1 MPTYE
6 QLYHLKLG
14 NLKSAADRWAE
25 TSTKFKGLHSS
36 FGDRVE
42 RPYKDAGWRQP
53 ALTAAYAG
61 TKTTEAKQEFEDA
74 QVEARSIS
82 KILGDL
88 HTKLKAYQ
96 AELRE
101 CADVKAKNKGL
112 HVSAKGEVTARDDL
126 SDDPMRHHDPD
137 YQDLIRQQHADID
150 ATVAELE
157 GILRKATEA
166 DEEACYA
173 LNKNLGGDNANFNDN
188 VYTSLNEADAARD
201 SARALELAGKGKN
214 MTDQELTE
222 LNALLKEHGN
232 DTTITPDGKGGFKE
246 IKDPRFAEKFATG
259 LGPKGTLAFWSEMA
273 DPYGGAYGRSEE
285 REKLLKDL
293 QKQLG
298 TTLGNAT
305 QSDSKAMADWKQEMI
320 KIGPQRLEIDDA
332 GNPYGFQVMSNLM
345 RNGEYDNSF
354 LQSYGDALLK
364 TEKPWNDGDANHG
377 LGLDRLWTGN
387 LNSGDLNFGSK
398 NDRGNDP
405 MTGFLEALGHNP
417 EASAKF
423 LSDDAHFDYLVGGEE
438 DTKARVWPHDTAF
451 GGDRDKIGGY
461 DSLGHALESAT
472 LGEPYGT
479 DPSHPNRGMDG
490 ATEVMEQV
498 VKRYGTDSD
507 LVNDRDGLQ
516 DSVARMGAAYM
527 DDLNYA
533 VSDIGAGGNLID
545 KDGRFPAQDHD
556 RLGISSREASNFLHG
571 LAQDKESHAA
581 LSVAQQAYTSGQL
594 ADPNTSSTDARAVGS
609 VGATV
614 HGILDQGR
622 MDAIDEKYGDD
633 LDAKNKEIAE
643 STAWKT
649 AATSMA
655 VGAGVGLVA
664 VPTMGAG
671 AIAVPIVMGVAEGSA
686 NTYFGNSFNEAAEE
700 EAKLYE
706 DKKDDERRMDK
717 QGYEDSGLK
726 ASYSPMNTYT
736 AEHAT
741 TEREQ
746 LEMWGDVRDGYN
758 AGIEYARD

>member
-14 NLKSAADRWAE
+14 NLKGAADRWAE
-25 TSTKFKGLHSS
+25 TSTKFKGLHTS

-53 ALTAAYAG
+53 AMTAALAG
-61 TKTTEAKQEFEDA
+61 TRTTEAKQEFDDA
-74 QVEARSIS
+74 RVEADGVA
-82 KILGDL
+82 KVLDDL
-88 HTKLKAYQ
+88 HSKLKAYQ
-96 AELRE
+96 TELRH
-101 CADVKAKNKGL
+101 CADVKAKEKGL

-150 ATVAELE
+150 AVVAELE
-157 GILRKATEA
+157 SILRKATDA

-173 LNKNLGGDNANFNDN
+173 LNKNLGGDNANFNDS
-188 VYTSLNEADAARD
+188 VYTSLDGADAARD
-201 SARALELAGKGKN
+201 SARALELAGKGKD
-214 MTDQELTE
+214 MSDQELTE
-222 LNALLKEHGN
+222 LNALLKEHR
-232 DTTITPDGKGGFKE
+232 
-246 IKDPRFAEKFATG
+246 KDDKFAEKFATG

-273 DPYGGAYGRSEE
+273 DPYGGAYNRSDE

-293 QKQLG
+293 QQQLG
-298 TTLGNAT
+298 TTLGTAT
-305 QSDSKAMADWKQEMI
+305 HSDSKAMTEWKRGMI
-320 KIGPQRLEIDDA
+320 ELGPQRLEIDDA

-345 RNGEYDNSF
+345 RHGEYDNAF
-354 LQSYGDALLK
+354 LQSYGDALIK

-387 LNSGDLNFGSK
+387 FNSGDLNFGSE

-423 LSDDAHFDYLVGGEE
+423 LSDDKHFDYLVGGGE
-438 DTKARVWPHDTAF
+438 DTKARAWPHDTAF

-479 DPSHPNRGMDG
+479 NPSHPNRGMDG

-498 VKRYGTDSD
+498 VKRYGADSD

-533 VSDIGAGGNLID
+533 VSDMGDAGGLVDRD
-545 KDGRFPAQDHD
+545 KRFPADDRD
-556 RLGISSREASNFLHG
+556 RLDITSREASNFLYG
-571 LAQDKESHAA
+571 LAQDEESHAA

-594 ADPNTSSTDARAVGS
+594 ADPNTTSTDARAVAS
-609 VGATV
+609 IGATV

-664 VPTMGAG
+664 VPTMGVG
-671 AIAVPIVMGVAEGSA
+671 AIAVPIAMGVAEGSA

-700 EAKLYE
+700 EAKRYE
-706 DKKDDERRMDK
+706 DKKNDERRMDK
-717 QGYEDSGLK
+717 QEYEDSGLK
-726 ASYSPMNTYT
+726 ASYSPIATYT

-741 TEREQ
+741 TDREQ
-746 LEMWGDVRDGYN
+746 LDMWGDVRDGYN

>member
-14 NLKSAADRWAE
+14 NLKTAADRWAE
-25 TSTKFKGLHSS
+25 TATKFKGLHTS
-36 FGDRVE
+36 FGERVE

-53 ALTAAYAG
+53 VMTAALAG
-61 TKTTEAKQEFEDA
+61 TRTTEAKQEFDDA
-74 QVEARSIS
+74 RVEADGVA
-82 KILGDL
+82 KVLDDL
-88 HTKLKAYQ
+88 HGKLKTFQ
-96 AELRE
+96 AQLRH
-101 CADVKAKNKGL
+101 CADVKAKEKGL
-112 HVSAKGEVTARDDL
+112 HVDAKGEVTARDDL

-150 ATVAELE
+150 AIVAELE

-173 LNKNLGGDNANFNDN
+173 LNKNLGGDNANFNDK
-188 VYTSLNEADAARD
+188 VYTSLDGADAARD
-201 SARALELAGKGKN
+201 SARALELAGKGKD
-214 MTDQELTE
+214 MSDQELTE
-222 LNALLKEHGN
+222 LNALLREHR
-232 DTTITPDGKGGFKE
+232 
-246 IKDPRFAEKFATG
+246 KDDRFAEKFATG

-273 DPYGGAYGRSEE
+273 DPYGGAYNRSDD

-293 QKQLG
+293 QQQLG
-298 TTLGNAT
+298 TTLGTAT
-305 QSDSKAMADWKQEMI
+305 HSDSKAMTEWKREMI
-320 KIGPQRLEIDDA
+320 ELGPQRLEIDDA

-345 RNGEYDNSF
+345 RHGEYDNAF
-354 LQSYGDALLK
+354 LQSYGDALIK

-387 LNSGDLNFGSK
+387 FNSGDLNFGSA

-423 LSDDAHFDYLVGGEE
+423 LSDDKHFDYLVGGGE
-438 DTKARVWPHDTAF
+438 DTKARDWPHDTAF

-479 DPSHPNRGMDG
+479 HPSHPNRGMEG

-498 VKRYGTDSD
+498 VKRYGEDSD

-533 VSDIGAGGNLID
+533 VSDIGDGGNLVD
-545 KDGRFPAQDHD
+545 KDERFPAQGHD
-556 RLGISSREASNFLHG
+556 RLDVSTREVTEFLYG
-571 LAQDKESHAA
+571 MGQDEDSHAA
-581 LSVAQQAYTSGQL
+581 LSVAQQAYTSGAL
-594 ADPNTSSTDARAVGS
+594 ADPGASNSDAVVAGR

-622 MDAIDEKYGDD
+622 MHAIDEKYGDD
-633 LDAKNKEIAE
+633 LDAKNKALAE
-643 STAWKT
+643 STSWKT
-649 AATSMA
+649 AASSMA
-655 VGAGVGLVA
+655 VGAGVGLIA
-664 VPTMGAG
+664 VPTMGVG
-671 AIAVPIVMGVAEGSA
+671 AIAVPIAVGVAEESA
-686 NTYFGNSFNEAAEE
+686 NTYFGNSFNESAEA
-700 EAKLYE
+700 EAKRYE
-706 DKKDDERRMDK
+706 DVKDGERRMNKNAYMDA
-717 QGYEDSGLK
+717 GMET
-726 ASYSPMNTYT
+726 SYSPVNTYVAKNAT
-736 AEHAT
+736 AE
-741 TEREQ
+741 RDR
-746 LEMWGDVRDGYN
+746 LDMWQSIQDGYN
-758 AGIEYARD
+758 SGIRQAGG

>member
-14 NLKSAADRWAE
+14 NLKTAVDRWVE
-25 TSTKFKGLHSS
+25 TSTKFKGLHTS

-42 RPYKDAGWRQP
+42 RPYKEAGWRQP
-53 ALTAAYAG
+53 VMTAALAG
-61 TKTTEAKQEFEDA
+61 TRANEAKQEFEDA
-74 QVEARSIS
+74 GIEADGIA
-82 KILGDL
+82 KVLGDL

-150 ATVAELE
+150 AIVAELE
-157 GILRKATEA
+157 GILQKATEA

-173 LNKNLGGDNANFNDN
+173 LNKNLGSNNGDFNDT
-188 VYTSLNEADAARD
+188 VYTSLNEADATRD
-201 SARALELAGKGKN
+201 SARALELAGRGKD
-214 MTDQELTE
+214 MTDQELAE
-222 LNALLKEHGN
+222 LNALLKEHSK
-232 DTTITPDGKGGFKE
+232 DTTITADGKE
-246 IKDPRFAEKFATG
+246 IKDNRFAEKFATG

-293 QKQLG
+293 QNQLG

-305 QSDSKAMADWKQEMI
+305 HSDSKAMTEWKQEMI
-320 KIGPQRLEIDDA
+320 KLGPQRLEIDDA

-345 RNGEYDNSF
+345 RHGEYDNAF
-354 LQSYGDALLK
+354 LQSYGDTLIK
-364 TEKPWNDGDANHG
+364 TEKPWNDGDASHG

-387 LNSGDLNFGSK
+387 FNSGDLNFGAK

-417 EASAKF
+417 QASAKF
-423 LSDDAHFDYLVGGEE
+423 LSDDEHFDYLVGGDE

-472 LGEPYGT
+472 LGEAYGT
-479 DPSHPNRGMDG
+479 DPSHPHRDMEG
-490 ATEVMEQV
+490 ATKVMEKV
-498 VKRYGTDSD
+498 VERYGADPG
-507 LVNDRDGLQ
+507 LVNERDGLQ

-527 DDLNYA
+527 DDLNYQVA
-533 VSDIGAGGNLID
+533 DIGDAGDLID
-545 KDGRFPAQDHD
+545 KDKRFPADDHG
-556 RLGISSREASNFLHG
+556 RLDVTSREASNFLYG

-581 LSVAQQAYTSGQL
+581 LSMAQQAYTSGQL
-594 ADPNTSSTDARAVGS
+594 ADPNTTSTDARAVAS

-664 VPTMGAG
+664 VPTMGVG
-671 AIAVPIVMGVAEGSA
+671 AIAVPIAMGVAEGSA

-700 EAKLYE
+700 EAKRYE

-717 QGYEDSGLK
+717 QEYMDAGLTTSVVPVK
-726 ASYSPMNTYT
+726 SYV
-736 AEHAT
+736 AQHAT
-741 TEREQ
+741 TESERVQ
-746 LEMWGDVRDGYN
+746 MWSDVKGAYFDG
-758 AGIEYARD
+758 AQYAKS